1 MPQQSCYMKLI
12 DKEAKT
18 EELLEQYKD
27 LVKAK
32 AGLYF
37 MLGGDKEDIV
47 QEGMIGLYKAIQS
60 YDESKGTSFKTF
72 ADLCINRQI
81 ITAIKSANRK
91 KAQVLNNAVSLD
103 KPVGDDEDSVS
114 LGESL
119 TAGTD
124 TDPETIAVLNEM
136 TELLLAPEA
145 KVLSKSE
152 REVLELLIQG
162 EDYQSIA
169 KIIGKTPKQI
179 DNTIQRIRVKL
190 KKFFI

>member
-1 MPQQSCYMKLI
+1 MKLI

-18 EELLEQYKD
+18 EELLEEYKD

-37 MLGGDKEDIV
+37 MLGADKEDIV
-47 QEGMIGLYKAIQS
+47 QEGMIGLYKAIQN

-81 ITAIKSANRK
+81 ITAIKSSNRK
-91 KAQVLNNAVSLD
+91 KYSALNTAVSLD
-103 KPVGDDEDSVS
+103 KPIGGEEDAQT

-119 TAGTD
+119 AAGAD
-124 TDPETIAVLNEM
+124 TDPETIALLNEM

-145 KVLSKSE
+145 KILSNAE
-152 REVLELLIQG
+152 REVLELLLQG
-162 EDYQSIA
+162 GDYQSIA
-169 KIIGKTPKQI
+169 KYLGKSPKQI
-179 DNTIQRIRVKL
+179 DNTIQRIRAKL

>member
-1 MPQQSCYMKLI
+1 MKLI

-37 MLGGDKEDIV
+37 MLGSDKEDIV

-81 ITAIKSANRK
+81 ITAIKASNRK
-91 KAQVLNNAVSLD
+91 KNVALNSAVSLD
-103 KPVGDDEDSVS
+103 KPVGEEDDAQT

-119 TAGTD
+119 AAGTD
-124 TDPETIAVLNEM
+124 TDPETVALLNEM

-145 KVLSKSE
+145 KILSKSE
-152 REVLELLIQG
+152 REVLELLLQG
-162 EDYQSIA
+162 GDYQSIA
-169 KIIGKTPKQI
+169 KYLGKSPKQI
-179 DNTIQRIRVKL
+179 DNTIQRIRAKL

>member
-1 MPQQSCYMKLI
+1 MKLI

-18 EELLEQYKD
+18 EELLEEYKD

-47 QEGMIGLYKAIQS
+47 QEGMIGLYKATQS

>member
-1 MPQQSCYMKLI
+1 MKLT

-18 EELLEQYKD
+18 EELLEEYKD

-60 YDESKGTSFKTF
+60 FDESKGTSFKTF

-81 ITAIKSANRK
+81 ITAIKASNRK
-91 KAQVLNNAVSLD
+91 KTLVLNSAVSLD
-103 KPVGDDEDSVS
+103 KPVSDEEDALS

-119 TAGTD
+119 AAGTD
-124 TDPETIAVLNEM
+124 TDPETVAVLNEM
-136 TELLLAPEA
+136 VELLMAPDA

-152 REVLELLIQG
+152 REVLDYLIQG
-162 EDYQSIA
+162 LDYQSIA
-169 KIIGKTPKQI
+169 KHLGKSPKQI
-179 DNTIQRIRVKL
+179 DNTIQRIRAKI